1 MSLKI
6 KIGILTYHF
15 TNNYGGLLQA
25 YALKKFLTDQNFDV
39 SFINY
44 HPKHIEEGGEFSNI
58 FSLVSVK
65 QNILILYKKIINFI
79 YKVFG
84 NKKLKISFKNFKI
97 KKLGIKRKKINDIK
111 SLNKYSKNFDILV
124 AGSDQIW
131 NISEQYGID
140 ETYFLN
146 FGSKNNF
153 KISYAA
159 SFGANKINYKYKD
172 KIKNLIKNFDRI
184 SVREHSALK
193 ILKKNTQKKI
203 SVVPDPTLIIEN
215 YHELL
220 KGTKVI
226 KKDYLFCYNLRDDR
240 VIRDVCNYISKLYNL
255 EIITPFNI
263 NRRWL
268 QIGKTVYPSPEE
280 WLKLI
285 FSAKFVVTNTF
296 HGTIFSLLFKK
307 DFISISLQKNKS
319 KYNVRVND
327 LLEKVKL
334 KNRIVKKFDLK
345 HINCLLRNKI
355 NWKPVM
361 SEINQLKSSGQNFL
375 IKSIQSRKFFKK

>member
-1 MSLKI
+1 MKTT
-6 KIGILTYHF
+6 IGILTYHF

-25 YALKKFLTDQNFDV
+25 YALRKFLKNQNYNV

-44 HPKHIEEGGEFSNI
+44 HPKHIEEGGKFLNI
-58 FSLVSVK
+58 FSLVNIK
-65 QNILILYKKIINFI
+65 PNILILYKMIINFV
-79 YKVFG
+79 YNVFG
-84 NKKLKISFKNFKI
+84 NKKLKVSFKDFKI
-97 KKLGIKRKKINDIK
+97 KKLGIKGKRINDIK
-111 SLNKYSKNFDILV
+111 TLNKYSKKFDVLI

-131 NISEQYGID
+131 NFSEQYGID

-159 SFGANKINYKYKD
+159 SFGANKINYRYNN

-184 SVREHSALK
+184 SVREHSALR
-193 ILKKNTQKKI
+193 ILKKNTKKKI
-203 SVVPDPTLIIEN
+203 SVVPDPTLLIDN
-215 YHELL
+215 YHDLL
-220 KGTKVI
+220 TGAKVI

-263 NRRWL
+263 NRRWR
-268 QIGKTVYPSPEE
+268 QIGKTVYPSPKE

-285 FSAKFVVTNTF
+285 FSAKIVVTNTF

-307 DFISISLQKNKS
+307 NFIAVSLQKNKS
-319 KYNVRVND
+319 KYNARVNE

-345 HINCLLRNKI
+345 HINSLLKNKI
-355 NWKPVM
+355 NWTSVM
-361 SEINQLKSSGQNFL
+361 SKKNQFKSSGQNFL
-375 IKSIQSRKFFKK
+375 IKSIQSRFFFKK